1 MTKSTIDVSESVKE
15 QVLGSVTGKNKWRV
29 RLIAAGA
36 GSSGFYTEEVLR
48 RDGPEAWPVGTLSH
62 IDHQTLWE
70 RDERPEK
77 SLKSVAGV
85 VSSTPVY
92 EGDGLYA
99 DMEFTEDWAPFI
111 EQLHEHIGVSISAK
125 GVVSE
130 EESSEGLPI
139 VERLLPYP
147 TNSVDIVT
155 AAGAGGKFSHI
166 LEQFR
171 DKVSTEERKD
181 QGMTPEEIQKIGAA
195 LAESLVPLL
204 KPDVEETENEQD
216 ELDLA
221 VVTEAVIE
229 ADLPGVARK
238 QVYEAVRSGRD
249 LDEAVKEQKDLIE
262 ALQGAMRE
270 EVGVLQEAKRDTEPA
285 DYSVGVWN

>member
-48 RDGPEAWPVGTLSH
+48 RDGPEAWPIGTLSH

-99 DMEFTEDWAPFI
+99 DMEFTEDWAPFV

-125 GVVSE
+125 GVVSD

-171 DKVSTEERKD
+171 DKVSTVKRKD

-204 KPDVEETENEQD
+204 KPEPVEDDEKQD

-270 EVGVLQEAKRDTEPA
+270 EEGVLQEAKRDTEPA